1 MVVKK
6 KQFANVRGDV
16 IENKKLITD
25 IERDTIEAR
34 VTLGNLMGFDY
45 DPSEAH
51 DEQTP
56 QKNIN
61 DNVTTTVKTR

>member
-1 MVVKK
+1 MEINLAVVFAIKSNGGKK
-6 KQFANVRGDV
+6 KKFANVRGDV
-16 IENKKLITD
+16 IGNKKLTD
-25 IERDTIEAR
+25 IEVDTIEAR

-56 QKNIN
+56 
-61 DNVTTTVKTR
+61 